1 MQWIIDGS
9 VHLTEICVSAGW
21 KWSTILTNLV
31 AAGLTEDDAATFA
44 GWAFGSDAMY
54 QRAIGDESLTEDQYA
69 RISIRA
75 SGDDMHPA
83 PPNL

>member
-9 VHLTEICVSAGW
+9 IHLSEICVHAGW
-21 KWSTILTNLV
+21 KWQQCIDDLV
-31 AAGLTEDDAATFA
+31 AAGLLEVDAATFA

-54 QRAIGDESLTEDQYA
+54 QRAIGDESLTSEQYA

-75 SGDDMHPA
+75 SGGGMHPA